1 MTESVSETSAD
12 SKGKNTSAEDSTDVT
27 DVEPDDAEPDGDNN
41 DSKQPLED
49 TDNDPRDEPST
60 TSTAQGDDDDETEYG
75 KLPRQKSFLEPLINM
90 AWLLL

>member
-1 MTESVSETSAD
+1 MTESVSEPGAD
-12 SKGKNTSAEDSTDVT
+12 SKGKNTSAEDSTGVT

-41 DSKQPLED
+41 HSKQPLED

-75 KLPRQKSFLEPLINM
+75 KCETKIILRASY
-90 AWLLL
+90 